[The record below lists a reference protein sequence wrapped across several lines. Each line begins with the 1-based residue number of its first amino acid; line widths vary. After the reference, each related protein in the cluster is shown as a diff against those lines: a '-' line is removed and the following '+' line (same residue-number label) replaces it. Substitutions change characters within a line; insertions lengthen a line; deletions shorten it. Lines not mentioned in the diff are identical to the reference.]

1 MQKFKYKGYDAR
13 AVVRTG
19 TLEAQNYSEAYA
31 ALAYQGITVVT
42 LNAERVALSK
52 LFSEWFL
59 HFQIGERWLSIFFR
73 ELSVMVGTMNL
84 FQALQ
89 TLAKTAQGSP
99 SEKILNELATA
110 IGEGAKFSDALG
122 RHEIIF
128 SGDVIQTIAI
138 AEESGNTQEVLKS
151 LAAQMERVHNTKRQV
166 SGAMYYPLVVIIAAM
181 VAAVVMMNVT
191 LPVFANFY
199 RDNGGE
205 LPFMTYALL
214 HGGKFLT
221 DNLIFVTLGFFF
233 VVLSAFLSYYRIDAV
248 KFFVDKIKLNLR
260 LFREIELRNLF
271 GRLSFL
277 LESGITLDQAMKMIS
292 DAGENLF
299 LKQRLSTAQN
309 AIEHGESLEK
319 VLRGALE
326 KISPLYLGLIATGE
340 ATGEIVTMLR
350 QCEELADFE
359 ITEILRGLPAKA
371 EVYGTL
377 AAGVIVGALVFAV
390 MLPIFNMTTL
400 NL

>member
-1 MQKFKYKGYDAR
+1 M
-13 AVVRTG
+13 
-19 TLEAQNYSEAYA
+19 
-31 ALAYQGITVVT
+31 I
-42 LNAERVALSK
+42 
-52 LFSEWFL
+52 
-59 HFQIGERWLSIFFR
+59 
-73 ELSVMVGTMNL
+73 GTMTL

-89 TLAKTAQGSP
+89 TLAKTAQGHP
-99 SEKILNELATA
+99 SEKILNELAIA
-110 IGEGAKFSDALG
+110 IGEGEKLSDALR

-138 AEESGNTQEVLKS
+138 AEESGKTQEVTKN
-151 LAAQMERVHNTKRQV
+151 LAAQLERAHNTRRQV
-166 SGAMYYPLVVIIAAM
+166 SGAMYYPLVVIVAAM
-181 VAAVVMMNVT
+181 IAAVVMMNVT

-205 LPFMTYALL
+205 LPFMTYALF

-221 DNLIFVTLGFFF
+221 DNLIFVTLGIFFF
-233 VVLSAFLSYYRIDAV
+233 VLSAFVSYYRIETV
-248 KFFVDKIKLNLR
+248 KFFVDKMKLNVR

-277 LESGITLDQAMKMIS
+277 LESGITLDLAMKMIS
-292 DAGENLF
+292 DASENLF
-299 LKQRLSTAQN
+299 LQQRLSTAQN
-309 AIEHGESLEK
+309 AIEHGESLER

-359 ITEILRGLPAKA
+359 IAETLRGLPAKA